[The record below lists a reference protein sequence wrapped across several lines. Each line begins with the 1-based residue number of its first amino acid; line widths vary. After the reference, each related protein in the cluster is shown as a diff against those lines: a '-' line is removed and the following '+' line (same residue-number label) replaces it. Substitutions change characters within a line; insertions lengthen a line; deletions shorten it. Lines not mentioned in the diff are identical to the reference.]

1 MQWLSFNSWS
11 VILSVVVIVLLCWMY
26 MLQLKVSEL
35 EKKIS
40 DI

>member
-40 DI
+40 DS